1 MDSTSINPTDIAV
14 IVILLLSALLAFA
27 RGLVRE
33 VLSVGA
39 WVGAAFATLYLFPH
53 ALPLVQ
59 QVVAKELIAKAV
71 AGLSVFFVSLI
82 LLSIV
87 SHQISKGVR
96 GSALSAVDRSLGFV
110 FGIARGAV
118 IVCLAYLTVAWI
130 FPPNDQ
136 PKWLREARTMP
147 VIQTGAEMLRNLV
160 PDRTRASTES
170 QAANASA
177 TAASAASAAR
187 MATEQATQAVREEA
201 LKRLSTPKPPT
212 AAATNASAPVPD
224 SGYKDRDRTELDRL
238 IETNR

>member
-1 MDSTSINPTDIAV
+1 METTSINPTDIAV

-53 ALPLVQ
+53 VLPMVQ
-59 QVVAKELIAKAV
+59 QVVAKDLVAKAV
-71 AGLSVFFVSLI
+71 AGIGVFVVALI

-96 GSALSAVDRSLGFV
+96 ASALSAVDRSLGFV

-118 IVCLAYLTVAWI
+118 IVCLAYLSLAWV
-130 FPPNDQ
+130 FPPPEQ
-136 PKWLREARTMP
+136 PKWLRDARTMP
-147 VIQTGAEMLRNLV
+147 VIQSGAEMLRNLV
-160 PDRTRASTES
+160 PDKARMTAATTTQSAVTTAAEKTTRAL
-170 QAANASA
+170 Q
-177 TAASAASAAR
+177 
-187 MATEQATQAVREEA
+187 EEA
-201 LKRLSTPKPPT
+201 LRRLSTPRP
-212 AAATNASAPVPD
+212 AVSNAGASTPE

-238 IETNR
+238 IETNH

>member
-53 ALPLVQ
+53 VLPLVQ
-59 QVVAKELIAKAV
+59 QVVAKDLIAKGV
-71 AGLSVFFVSLI
+71 AGLAVFVTSLI
-82 LLSIV
+82 LLSIL

-118 IVCLAYLTVAWI
+118 IVCLAYISVTWV
-130 FPPNDQ
+130 FPPTEQ
-136 PKWLREARTMP
+136 PRWLRDARTMP

-160 PDRTRASTES
+160 PGRTGPAVESASGAAAAKAAADMASRAI
-170 QAANASA
+170 Q
-177 TAASAASAAR
+177 
-187 MATEQATQAVREEA
+187 EEA
-201 LKRLSTPKPPT
+201 LKRLSTPRPT
-212 AAATNASAPVPD
+212 PAAATNAGAQVPD

>member
-53 ALPLVQ
+53 VLPLVQ
-59 QVVAKELIAKAV
+59 QVVAKDLIAKAV
-71 AGLSVFFVSLI
+71 AGLGVFVTSLI

-118 IVCLAYLTVAWI
+118 IVCLAYISVSWV
-130 FPPNDQ
+130 FPPTEQ
-136 PKWLREARTMP
+136 PRWLRDARTMP

-160 PDRTRASTES
+160 PGRTGSAVET
-170 QAANASA
+170 QAAS
-177 TAASAASAAR
+177 SAAAAKAAAD
-187 MATEQATQAVREEA
+187 MANRAVQEEA
-201 LKRLSTPKPPT
+201 LKRLSIPRPTP
-212 AAATNASAPVPD
+212 AAATNADAKVPD

>member
-118 IVCLAYLTVAWI
+118 IVCLAYLTVAWV
-130 FPPNDQ
+130 FPPTDQ

-160 PDRTRASTES
+160 PDRTRATTDS
-170 QAANASA
+170 QAANAAA
-177 TAASAASAAR
+177 TAANTAR

-201 LKRLSTPKPPT
+201 LKRLSTPKPPM